1 MNLMLSFNTIKI
13 VLKLKRKVPCVCYYS
28 QYRHP
33 DRSRPTWV
41 KKWELPLLIECSCLV
56 WLLKLVMLTELDA
69 AFNID
74 EMCDTEHLSP
84 QPGTAWKF
92 EHKPVTSSPVVS
104 FTNITIAETPTLN
117 QPRLKRGKSDFN
129 TKCNFSFIIFKA
141 NLSKRALNKH
151 GLFQLALVFSVIGQ
165 TKIVNWPGK
174 IASPY
179 PNQGLK
185 LY

>member
-1 MNLMLSFNTIKI
+1 M
-13 VLKLKRKVPCVCYYS
+13 
-28 QYRHP
+28 
-33 DRSRPTWV
+33 
-41 KKWELPLLIECSCLV
+41 LIECSCLV

-129 TKCNFSFIIFKA
+129 TKCDFSC
-141 NLSKRALNKH
+141 
-151 GLFQLALVFSVIGQ
+151 
-165 TKIVNWPGK
+165 
-174 IASPY
+174 
-179 PNQGLK
+179 LK
-185 LY
+185 LVLLQENSLRNLNQFYMYAQHVKMQTHYTECIFIKNFT